1 MSGEEFLLFF
11 FLFIFNYLVN
21 SALRE
26 EAFQDDIDV
35 DDDCHDHGDDQDHDD
50 DRQQCLGETAFRMMM
65 MSMLMVLIMIMMVKM
80 TTMMCE
86 APEPKPLL
94 PVADGPEVEH
104 VGALGLH
111 LVHLLSNVGGEKTLK
126 MGGLKLHLFRT
137 GTGYKGFT
145 SGSSWGSCL
154 LIGQHKT
161 LSVHACQPHS
171 TDVTYRVEM
180 SPDEMSPD
188 DR

>member
-1 MSGEEFLLFF
+1 MRLIRPCLPTSEDLLRS
-11 FLFIFNYLVN
+11 LTEHSLTQLNTL
-21 SALRE
+21 
-26 EAFQDDIDV
+26 
-35 DDDCHDHGDDQDHDD
+35 
-50 DRQQCLGETAFRMMM
+50 
-65 MSMLMVLIMIMMVKM
+65 
-80 TTMMCE
+80 TMAPHRYSHPHWCE